1 MRSFLIVFGTALVVG
16 TAFALYWTIQP
27 KSHAQTASTAPVIP
41 AGVVVQPGG
50 SGLGDGQRPWVFN
63 YDGGILKSQFTAAN
77 YKPQPDGSILV
88 DRPVT
93 VFYQGGGKIV
103 VLTGDTGVLDPPP
116 GGAPKPGNAS
126 SAMPGTMSMT
136 SRNGRLHAV
145 VINAYPTVNSVVP
158 TMTIV
163 TDNIRYDSDTLQL
176 FTDKY
181 TDAGGH
187 VVPADQV
194 PVTERGDD
202 YDFDGRGLTIRW
214 NGKTHR
220 MQQLKVAHGQKL
232 VVKHPSH
239 MGLPANADTG
249 SALNGV
255 ETPVLSEARGPGFL
269 AAGPAFGHT
278 SGPAFAEPGSPMLAS
293 TDRRAVQLVAATATA
308 TASAA
313 TPVCHRA
320 VFNDDV
326 QVFQGDH
333 RSATADLMLADFVDG
348 GSGDDSKKG
357 RVTAAAAA
365 HAPATV
371 ADQPFVPPTAYS
383 APPAALKA
391 AALPSG
397 ASTQPAA
404 APVVA
409 PIPAATATS
418 QPAKGPITVTWTGE
432 LSVSELDTEPMMPL
446 LSGQSV
452 VRLVGSPTVLTP
464 AGSTV
469 TAARATYRTGD
480 GALLAEPSAKVPEV
494 VLVQDK
500 GVTLHT
506 KRVAFDPATS
516 VATLGGVSRLDVPQK
531 KGLPMVV
538 TWDRVGL
545 LHLADKPPGAPGER
559 ADPGAVPELGEVD
572 AVDLSGHVAVD
583 RPSFSM
589 RSRTLHLELQ
599 PVPGQDS
606 TKKSDDDSPA
616 TAPKRMLATGD
627 VRAWFTGTGGKTQG
641 IDADKLDVR
650 LGRDA
655 AGKSFPN
662 GVRADGNV
670 VAMDTDQT
678 MTAKHLEA
686 VLAEKVSTAAA
697 VPAAAPTTAPADDDP
712 GAAVDLVSLLST
724 GDVHALTKAGA
735 TADSQN
741 LRVTTVDGIRQVE
754 LWGNGGAVVNDG
766 RGKTLTGSV
775 LHLSPDRGTAS
786 VDGAGTIHSVAGAG
800 AAAQTASSTTRP
812 ADVSWTDSMSM
823 DSVRNSVEVVGRVE
837 VKIQESDGGIDI
849 FTGDRAHLDLE
860 NAAKKPADDSAVAA
874 GDDVQPAMGSKQVR
888 RLIMNG
894 HVVGDSVLSAGG
906 KVVRQAHVVGNKL
919 IYTTV
924 DGRAEIPGPGQ
935 LLIVNHKPDTPAA
948 GAVDPNTAAEKPG
961 GNRGSM
967 AVAWTHSLIYS
978 DTLNQIDITG
988 GVRAGFSPDSS
999 SKPDKSPRDTT
1010 PMRLES
1016 DELLITLKKTAPAET
1031 GSSAAPKPGD
1041 DDQSRVQI
1049 EKATA
1054 IGAVHFIAHGGDVW
1068 CHTADFDPAA
1078 ERMTAHGSDA
1088 EPGRASQLPGKTGGS
1103 FDGTFVE
1110 LVFDTSSEEV
1120 VSVKGMGGVM
1130 RK

>member
-1 MRSFLIVFGTALVVG
+1 MRSFLIVFGTALVVAA
-16 TAFALYWTIQP
+16 AFAIYWALQP
-27 KSHAQTASTAPVIP
+27 KTRAQVTTTAPVIP
-41 AGVVVQPGG
+41 TGNVVQSGG
-50 SGLGDGQRPWVFN
+50 SGLGDGQRPWVFS

-77 YKPQPDGSILV
+77 YRPQPDRSIQV

-93 VFYQGGGKIV
+93 VFYLGGGKMV
-103 VLTGDTGVLDPPP
+103 VVTGDTGVLDPPP
-116 GGAPKPGNAS
+116 GGAPQSGSAS
-126 SAMPGTMSMT
+126 SPMPGTMSMT

-145 VINAYPTVNSVVP
+145 VINAYPTTTSLVP

-181 TDAGGH
+181 TDAAGH

-202 YDFDGRGLTIRW
+202 YDFDGKGLTIRW

-220 MQQLKVAHGQKL
+220 MQQLKVAHGEKL

-239 MGLPANADTG
+239 MGLPGNADAKTTANA
-249 SALNGV
+249 A
-255 ETPVLSEARGPGFL
+255 ETPVLRYSEGPGLF
-269 AAGPAFGHT
+269 AGVPALGRT
-278 SGPAFAEPGSPMLAS
+278 YEPAFARPTGAMLAS
-293 TDRRAVQLVAATATA
+293 TDRAAVLLVAATT
-308 TASAA
+308 TTPAA
-313 TPVCHRA
+313 KPVYHRA
-320 VFNDDV
+320 IFNDDV
-326 QVFQGDH
+326 RVFQGAH
-333 RSATADLMLADFVDG
+333 KSAVADMMLADFVDR
-348 GSGDDSKKG
+348 GSGDDSNKTTG
-357 RVTAAAAA
+357 PAATG
-365 HAPATV
+365 PAV
-371 ADQPFVPPTAYS
+371 LNQPFIPPTTYS

-391 AALPSG
+391 AALPYG
-397 ASTQPAA
+397 ASTQPAPA
-404 APVVA
+404 VM
-409 PIPAATATS
+409 PIPAPVATS
-418 QPAKGPITVTWTGE
+418 QPTKGPITITWTGE

-446 LSGQSV
+446 VSGQSV

-464 AGSTV
+464 VGSTV

-500 GVTLHT
+500 GVTLHA
-506 KRVAFDPATS
+506 KLVSFDPATS

-538 TWDRVGL
+538 TWDRIGL
-545 LHLADKPPGAPGER
+545 LHVADKPPAAPGEHG
-559 ADPGAVPELGEVD
+559 DPGAGPELGAVD

-589 RSRTLHLELQ
+589 RAQKLHLELE
-599 PVPGQDS
+599 PVPGQDAK
-606 TKKSDDDSPA
+606 KKSDVDSPA

-627 VRAWFTGTGGKTQG
+627 VRARFTGTGGKTQG

-650 LGRDA
+650 MDLDP

-686 VLAEKVSTAAA
+686 VLAERAPTA
-697 VPAAAPTTAPADDDP
+697 PATVATTAPADDDP
-712 GAAVDLVSLLST
+712 AAAVDLVSMLST
-724 GDVHALTKAGA
+724 GDVHAVTKAGA

-741 LRVTTVDGIRQVE
+741 LRVTTVDGVRQVE
-754 LWGNGGAVVNDG
+754 LWGNGGAVVKDG
-766 RGKTLTGSV
+766 KGKTLTGSV

-786 VDGAGTIHSVAGAG
+786 VDGAGTIHSVGSASGGANPQS
-800 AAAQTASSTTRP
+800 AAPTTRP
-812 ADVSWTDSMSM
+812 ADVSWTDSMSL
-823 DSVRNSVEVVGRVE
+823 DSARNSVEVVGHVE
-837 VKIQESDGGIDI
+837 VKIVEADGGISI

-860 NAAKKPADDSAVAA
+860 DAPKKSADDSAVAE
-874 GDDVQPAMGSKQVR
+874 DDTAQSVMGSKQVK

-894 HVVGDSVLSAGG
+894 HVVGDSLLSANGQ
-906 KVVRQAHVVGNKL
+906 VVRQGHLTGNKL
-919 IYTTV
+919 IYTTI

-935 LLIVNHKPDTPAA
+935 LLIVNHKPAETPAA
-948 GAVDPNTAAEKPG
+948 GTPDAAAAGEKSG
-961 GNRGSM
+961 GHRGSM

-978 DTLNQIDITG
+978 DALNQIDITG
-988 GVRAGFSPDSS
+988 GVRAGFSPDAGAVT
-999 SKPDKSPRDTT
+999 DKAPRDTT
-1010 PMRLES
+1010 PMRLET
-1016 DELLITLKKTAPAET
+1016 DELLITLKKTAPPEAA
-1031 GSSAAPKPGD
+1031 SAKPKPAD
-1041 DDQSRVQI
+1041 NDQSRMQI

-1068 CHTADFDPAA
+1068 CHTADFDPTGD
-1078 ERMTAHGSDA
+1078 RMTARGSDA
-1088 EPGRASQLPGKTGGS
+1088 EPGHASQLPGKTGAA
-1103 FDGTFVE
+1103 FDGTFTE